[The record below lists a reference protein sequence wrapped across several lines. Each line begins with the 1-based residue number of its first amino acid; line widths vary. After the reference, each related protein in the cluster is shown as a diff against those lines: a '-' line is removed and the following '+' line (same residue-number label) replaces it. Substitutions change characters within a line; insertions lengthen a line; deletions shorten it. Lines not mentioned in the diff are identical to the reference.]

1 MERRALNRHDEWP
14 APAKLN
20 LFLHVTGRRSDGY
33 HELQTLFRF
42 LDHGDS
48 LRFDVRSDGGIRRV
62 SGPAEVPED
71 QDLVVRAARLLQRE
85 AGVRAGVDIHLV
97 KRLPFGGGVGGGSS
111 DAATTLVALNHL
123 WRAGFSRERLRALG
137 LQLGADVPVFVFGRN
152 AFAEGVGERLQA
164 VDLPPA
170 WYVVLTPPVHVATAQ
185 VFAHADLTRDSV
197 PITLATF
204 FSGAV
209 RNDLEGVVCSMH
221 PEVAVALAWLSEF
234 GPARMTGSG
243 ASVFCG
249 FATPEQAQAVWIR
262 KPALWRG
269 FVARGLQEHPLLGLG
284 DL

>member
-1 MERRALNRHDEWP
+1 MSPHDDWP

-20 LFLHVTGRRSDGY
+20 LFLHVTGRRPDGY
-33 HELQTLFRF
+33 HDLQTLFRF

-48 LRFDVRSDGGIRRV
+48 LRFEVRNDGLIRRV

-71 QDLVVRAARLLQRE
+71 QDLVVRAARLLQVE
-85 AGVRAGVDIHLV
+85 SGTRAGADIHLV

-111 DAATTLVALNHL
+111 DAATTLLALNHL
-123 WRAGFSRERLRALG
+123 WRLGFARERLQALG
-137 LQLGADVPVFVFGRN
+137 LRLGADVPVFVFGHN

-170 WYVVLTPPVHVATAQ
+170 WYVVLTPPVHVSTAA
-185 VFAHADLTRDSV
+185 VFSHPELTRDSV

-204 FSGAV
+204 FSGVV
-209 RNDLEGVVCSMH
+209 RNDLERVVCRMY
-221 PEVAVALAWLSEF
+221 PEVAEALAWLSEF

-249 FATPEQAQAVWIR
+249 FATPEQAQAVWSR
-262 KPALWRG
+262 KPACWRG
-269 FVARGLQEHPLLGLG
+269 FVARGLQRHPLTAPG
-284 DL
+284 DW

>member
-1 MERRALNRHDEWP
+1 MNGNAEWP

-20 LFLHVTGRRSDGY
+20 LFLHVTGRRPDGY
-33 HELQTLFRF
+33 HDLQTLFRF

-48 LRFDVRSDGGIRRV
+48 LRFEVRGDGLIRRV

-71 QDLVVRAARLLQRE
+71 QDLVVRAARLLQVE
-85 AGVRAGVDIHLV
+85 SGTRAGADIHLV

-111 DAATTLVALNHL
+111 DAATTLLALNHL
-123 WRAGFSRERLRALG
+123 WRAGFSRERLQALG
-137 LQLGADVPVFVFGRN
+137 LRLGADVPVFVFGRN
-152 AFAEGVGERLQA
+152 AFAEGVGERLQV
-164 VDLPPA
+164 VDLPAA
-170 WYVVLTPPVHVATAQ
+170 WYVLLTPPVHVSTAA
-185 VFAHADLTRDSV
+185 VFSHPDLTRDSV

-209 RNDLEGVVCSMH
+209 RNDLEGVVCRMH
-221 PEVAVALAWLSEF
+221 PEVSEALAWLSEF

-249 FATPEQAQAVWIR
+249 FATPEQAQAVWGR
-262 KPALWRG
+262 KPAHWRG
-269 FVARGLQEHPLLGLG
+269 FVARGLQEHPLLSFG

>member
-1 MERRALNRHDEWP
+1 MNGNAEWP

-20 LFLHVTGRRSDGY
+20 LFLHVTGRRPDGY
-33 HELQTLFRF
+33 HDLQTLFRF

-48 LRFDVRSDGGIRRV
+48 LRFEVRGDSLIRRV

-71 QDLVVRAARLLQRE
+71 QDLVVRAARLLQVE
-85 AGVRAGVDIHLV
+85 SGTRAGADIHLV

-111 DAATTLVALNHL
+111 DAATTLLALNHL
-123 WRAGFSRERLRALG
+123 WRAGFSRERLQALG
-137 LQLGADVPVFVFGRN
+137 LRLGADVPVFVFGRN
-152 AFAEGVGERLQA
+152 AFAEGVGERLQV
-164 VDLPPA
+164 VDLPAA
-170 WYVVLTPPVHVATAQ
+170 WYVVLTPPVHVSTAA
-185 VFAHADLTRDSV
+185 VFSHPDLTRDSV

-209 RNDLEGVVCSMH
+209 RNDLEGVVCRMH
-221 PEVAVALAWLSEF
+221 PEVSEALAWLSEF

-249 FATPEQAQAVWIR
+249 FATPEQAQAVWGR
-262 KPALWRG
+262 KPAHWRG
-269 FVARGLQEHPLLGLG
+269 FVARGLQEHPLLSFG

>member
-1 MERRALNRHDEWP
+1 VERSEVNRYDEWP

-20 LFLHVTGRRSDGY
+20 LFLHVTGRRPDGY
-33 HELQTLFRF
+33 HDLQTLFRF

-48 LRFDVRSDGGIRRV
+48 LRFEVRGDGRVRRV
-62 SGPAEVPED
+62 SGPSEVPED
-71 QDLVVRAARLLQRE
+71 QDLVVRAARLLQAESGTRS
-85 AGVRAGVDIHLV
+85 GVDIHLF

-123 WRAGFSRERLRALG
+123 WRAGFSRERLQALG
-137 LQLGADVPVFVFGRN
+137 LRLGADVPVFVFGRN

-164 VDLPPA
+164 VDLPRA
-170 WYVVLTPPVHVATAQ
+170 WYVVLTPPVHVSTAA
-185 VFAHADLTRDSV
+185 VFSHPDLTRDSV

-209 RNDLEGVVCSMH
+209 RNDLEGVVCRMH
-221 PEVAVALAWLSEF
+221 PEVSEALAWLSEF

-249 FATPEQAQAVWIR
+249 FATPEQAQAVWGR
-262 KPALWRG
+262 KPAHWRG
-269 FVARGLQEHPLLGLG
+269 FVARGLQEHPLLSFG

>member
-1 MERRALNRHDEWP
+1 VERGTVNGNAEWP

-20 LFLHVTGRRSDGY
+20 LFLHVTGRRPDGY
-33 HELQTLFRF
+33 HDLQTLFRF

-48 LRFDVRSDGGIRRV
+48 LRFEVRGDGLIRRV

-71 QDLVVRAARLLQRE
+71 QDLVVRAARLLQVE
-85 AGVRAGVDIHLV
+85 SGTRAGADIHLV

-111 DAATTLVALNHL
+111 DAATTLLALNHL
-123 WRAGFSRERLRALG
+123 WRAGFSRERLQALG
-137 LQLGADVPVFVFGRN
+137 LRLGADVPVFVFGRN
-152 AFAEGVGERLQA
+152 AFAEGVGERLQV
-164 VDLPPA
+164 VDLPAA
-170 WYVVLTPPVHVATAQ
+170 WYVVLTPPVHVSTAA
-185 VFAHADLTRDSV
+185 VFSHPDLTRDSV

-209 RNDLEGVVCSMH
+209 RNDLERVVCRMH
-221 PEVAVALAWLSEF
+221 PEVSEALAWLSEF

-249 FATPEQAQAVWIR
+249 FATPEQAQAVWGR
-262 KPALWRG
+262 KPAHWRG
-269 FVARGLQEHPLLGLG
+269 FVARGLQEHPLLSFG

>member
-1 MERRALNRHDEWP
+1 MNGNAEWP

-20 LFLHVTGRRSDGY
+20 LFLHVTGRRPDGY
-33 HELQTLFRF
+33 HDLQTLFRF

-48 LRFDVRSDGGIRRV
+48 LRFEVRGDGLIRRV

-71 QDLVVRAARLLQRE
+71 QDLVVRAARLLQVE
-85 AGVRAGVDIHLV
+85 SGTRAGADIHLV

-111 DAATTLVALNHL
+111 DAATTLLALNHL
-123 WRAGFSRERLRALG
+123 WRAGFSRERLQALG
-137 LQLGADVPVFVFGRN
+137 LRLGADVPVFVFGRN
-152 AFAEGVGERLQA
+152 AFAEGVGERLQV
-164 VDLPPA
+164 VDLPAA
-170 WYVVLTPPVHVATAQ
+170 WYVVLTPPVHVSTAA
-185 VFAHADLTRDSV
+185 VFSHPDLTRDSV

-209 RNDLEGVVCSMH
+209 RNDLERVVCRMH
-221 PEVAVALAWLSEF
+221 PEVSEALAWLSEF

-249 FATPEQAQAVWIR
+249 FATPEQAQAVWGR
-262 KPALWRG
+262 KPAHWRG
-269 FVARGLQEHPLLGLG
+269 FVARGLQEHPLLSFG

>member
-1 MERRALNRHDEWP
+1 VNGNAEWP

-20 LFLHVTGRRSDGY
+20 LFLHVTGRRPDGY
-33 HELQTLFRF
+33 HDLQTLFRF

-48 LRFDVRSDGGIRRV
+48 LRFEVRGDGLIRRV

-71 QDLVVRAARLLQRE
+71 QDLVVRAARLLQVE
-85 AGVRAGVDIHLV
+85 SGTRAGADIHLV

-111 DAATTLVALNHL
+111 DAATTLLALNHL
-123 WRAGFSRERLRALG
+123 WRAGFSRERLQALG
-137 LQLGADVPVFVFGRN
+137 LRLGADVPVFVFGRN
-152 AFAEGVGERLQA
+152 AFAEGVGERLQV
-164 VDLPPA
+164 VDLPAA
-170 WYVVLTPPVHVATAQ
+170 WYVVLTPPVHVSTAA
-185 VFAHADLTRDSV
+185 VFSHPDLTRDSV

-209 RNDLEGVVCSMH
+209 RNDLEGVVCRMH
-221 PEVAVALAWLSEF
+221 PEVSEALAWLSEF

-249 FATPEQAQAVWIR
+249 FATPEQAQAVWGR
-262 KPALWRG
+262 KPAHWRG
-269 FVARGLQEHPLLGLG
+269 FVARGLQEHPLLSFG

>member
-1 MERRALNRHDEWP
+1 VNGNAEWP

-20 LFLHVTGRRSDGY
+20 LFLHVTGRRPDGY
-33 HELQTLFRF
+33 HDLQTLFRF

-48 LRFDVRSDGGIRRV
+48 LRFEVRGDGLIRRV

-71 QDLVVRAARLLQRE
+71 QDLVVRAARLLQVE
-85 AGVRAGVDIHLV
+85 SGTRAGADIHLV

-111 DAATTLVALNHL
+111 DAATTLLALNHL
-123 WRAGFSRERLRALG
+123 WRAGFSRERLQALG
-137 LQLGADVPVFVFGRN
+137 LRLGADVPVFVFGRN
-152 AFAEGVGERLQA
+152 AFAEGVGERLQV
-164 VDLPPA
+164 VDLPAA
-170 WYVVLTPPVHVATAQ
+170 WYVLLTPPVHVSTAA
-185 VFAHADLTRDSV
+185 VFSHPDLTRDSV

-209 RNDLEGVVCSMH
+209 RNDLEGVVCRMH
-221 PEVAVALAWLSEF
+221 PEVSEALAWLSEF

-249 FATPEQAQAVWIR
+249 FATPEQAQAVWGR
-262 KPALWRG
+262 KPAHWRG
-269 FVARGLQEHPLLGLG
+269 FVARGLQEHPLLSFG